1 MAQVGCNEF
10 KSIYSRS
17 QRKLPEWFDW
27 LGCVYSLKFQYAH
40 HKLIKCERALKGQS
54 PKFFFGTSFPKLL
67 VRAKFFQTS
76 RPSQVLTNFSS
87 EPSSS
92 KFLVQAKFFSTSSP
106 SKVLP
111 NFLSETSPSN
121 ISSNPSSPP
130 TSHPSQVLPNF
141 SSKPSSSQLL
151 VLAKYNF
158 QTSLP
163 SQVLINFSSKPSS
176 SQHSS

>member
-76 RPSQVLTNFSS
+76 RPSQVL
-87 EPSSS
+87 
-92 KFLVQAKFFSTSSP
+92 
-106 SKVLP
+106 
-111 NFLSETSPSN
+111 
-121 ISSNPSSPP
+121 
-130 TSHPSQVLPNF
+130 PNF
-141 SSKPSSSQLL
+141 SSKPSSSQPLVQAKFFPTSCPKQVLL
-151 VLAKYNF
+151 TFRPIQVLLQHLIQAKF
-158 QTSLP
+158 SLTSRP
-163 SQVLINFSSKPSS
+163 SQVLPNFSS
-176 SQHSS
+176 

>member
-1 MAQVGCNEF
+1 MAQVECNELI
-10 KSIYSRS
+10 SIYSRS

-54 PKFFFGTSFPKLL
+54 PKLFFGTSFPKLL

-92 KFLVQAKFFSTSSP
+92 QPLVQAKFF
-106 SKVLP
+106 
-111 NFLSETSPSN
+111 
-121 ISSNPSSPP
+121 P
-130 TSHPSQVLPNF
+130 TSFPKQVLLTFRPIQVLLQHLIQAKFSLTSRPSQVLPNF
-141 SSKPSSSQLL
+141 SS
-151 VLAKYNF
+151 
-158 QTSLP
+158 
-163 SQVLINFSSKPSS
+163 
-176 SQHSS
+176 